1 MSPRPVPPTVLRA
14 REFSRRFNIVA
25 VVSSLSAPFLTLI
38 GPLLLFPGHEGLVVA
53 FGVLMSMGMILA
65 PALVWGGK
73 QREAQRILA
82 TWARIESEEQD
93 AVLERQ
99 LRLESMVA
107 QSPAHARLRELAR

>member
-14 REFSRRFNIVA
+14 RQFNLRFNTASIIC
-25 VVSSLSAPFLTLI
+25 SLSAPLLALI
-38 GPLLLFPGHEGLVVA
+38 GPLLLFPGHEGLVV
-53 FGVLMSMGMILA
+53 GVGLLVSMGMILA
-65 PALVWGGK
+65 PVLLWGGK

-82 TWARIESEEQD
+82 AWARIESEEQD

-107 QSPAHARLRELAR
+107 ASPARARLRELAR